1 MVRLHVLIYLVFF
14 VIAICNYEF
23 EKKRERYKYEYD
35 QNISK
40 TQRKLTYLFEILID
54 FQYAKEMRINQAS
67 KWASD
72 KIDKEVKEYNQKLSA
87 HTKNSAS
94 LTFEQFY

>member
-1 MVRLHVLIYLVFF
+1 
-14 VIAICNYEF
+14 
-23 EKKRERYKYEYD
+23 
-35 QNISK
+35 
-40 TQRKLTYLFEILID
+40 
-54 FQYAKEMRINQAS
+54 MRINQAS

-94 LTFEQFY
+94 LTF